1 MRRIL
6 KALLKTILYIAIMGL
21 VGIIGYFFP
30 FVFLGIIVLTL
41 ILAIFISF
49 YEKED

>member
-1 MRRIL
+1 MSRIL
-6 KALLKTILYIAIMGL
+6 KALLKTILYIATVVL

-30 FVFLGIIVLTL
+30 PVFLGIIVVTL